1 MLKIETCYVIVSVE
15 QVGSLM
21 SAEAER
27 GGTAMK
33 IEKIDENQILWSL
46 DREELDQNEISIV
59 DFLTGTPRVREMFRQ
74 AIRQAERDLS
84 FQAEGYMLNC
94 RLREFNEEKI
104 TFTITKK
111 EMIPETPYLVGE
123 FGSLDEVIGVSGL
136 LSEEMGLKNTL
147 YKFEGSYLLLMNPER
162 EDEKQLA
169 WCTVNLSEFTS
180 IEAISGTQRAFLEE
194 HGDCIIRNEALQRLR
209 EIA

>member
-1 MLKIETCYVIVSVE
+1 MLKIEPCYVIVSVE

-84 FQAEGYMLNC
+84 F
-94 RLREFNEEKI
+94 
-104 TFTITKK
+104 
-111 EMIPETPYLVGE
+111 
-123 FGSLDEVIGVSGL
+123 
-136 LSEEMGLKNTL
+136 
-147 YKFEGSYLLLMNPER
+147 
-162 EDEKQLA
+162 
-169 WCTVNLSEFTS
+169 
-180 IEAISGTQRAFLEE
+180 
-194 HGDCIIRNEALQRLR
+194 
-209 EIA
+209 